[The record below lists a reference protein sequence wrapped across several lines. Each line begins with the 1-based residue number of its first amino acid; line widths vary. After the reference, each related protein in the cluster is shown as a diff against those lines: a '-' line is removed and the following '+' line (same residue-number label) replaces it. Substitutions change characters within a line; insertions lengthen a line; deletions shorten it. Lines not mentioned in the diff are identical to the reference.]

1 MTRLS
6 KLCARFLGDR
16 GFSIGVDDVTP
27 SLGMRTIKTRIVAD
41 GQRLAQE
48 QITAYKSGKIRLK
61 PGCDALQSLESEV
74 NGLLG
79 KVRENCGKEALG
91 ALSRRNA
98 PLCMAQ
104 CGSKGSP
111 LNISQMIAC
120 LGQQSVGGQRIQDG
134 FVGRTL
140 PHFPVGALYPAAKGA
155 AECPFDASF
164 TIDRS
169 SSVNP
174 FKHSPH
180 TRLLL
185 PPPRNTS
192 TTNNRV
198 RRQLVFQRVDRD
210 GVFLPHD
217 GRAGR
222 PRGHRREDGRD
233 RLHGAPLDEGVGG
246 SVLAIRLHGAQFGA
260 VGGAV
265 SIRRRRPQPPGKALT
280 DRVVAGTAGLAS
292 SHLTFLS
299 SSLCVCQHTR
309 R

>member
-61 PGCDALQSLESEV
+61 PGCDALQVPVVIACPANTQLQSVPILAPLLARVQPPIVVLFNSLTQCFNSLCWQSLESEV

-104 CGSKGSP
+104 CGSKVTSCGGLTYLLMLRCGPCVMCEASKPSRPLTLRCLCACGGARWQGSP

-140 PHFPVGALYPAAKGA
+140 PHFPVGALYPAAKGT
-155 AECPFDASF
+155 AECPVDASF
-164 TIDRS
+164 TVERQVLVCVPFQTLTAHTPTTASTPQHIINNKQQGS
-169 SSVNP
+169 SP
-174 FKHSPH
+174 
-180 TRLLL
+180 TRF
-185 PPPRNTS
+185 S
-192 TTNNRV
+192 
-198 RRQLVFQRVDRD
+198 
-210 GVFLPHD
+210 
-217 GRAGR
+217 AG
-222 PRGHRREDGRD
+222 
-233 RLHGAPLDEGVGG
+233 
-246 SVLAIRLHGAQFGA
+246 
-260 VGGAV
+260 
-265 SIRRRRPQPPGKALT
+265 
-280 DRVVAGTAGLAS
+280 
-292 SHLTFLS
+292 
-299 SSLCVCQHTR
+299 
-309 R
+309 